1 VWFTFKEG
9 EASFSHFFA
18 SKIQDVIQALTEDK
32 LEDPNHDF
40 AQAGDKV
47 TINRLTTKIYL
58 HPIWSRI
65 AIIVIWPLN
74 EH

>member
-9 EASFSHFFA
+9 EASFSHFFS

-47 TINRLTTKIYL
+47 TINRLTTKLYL